1 MTSWC
6 SALHMN
12 DLSIFSCFYVARFY
26 HLFSFGSSDQ
36 QFKPT
41 HDMWIIILLA
51 KYLNRLRR
59 KSLIKGLPAATSE
72 LTKTEVMLTSNEL
85 VGAASVTV
93 DTAGCHPS
101 PALKPPKWIRIPEKV
116 VVGES
121 NVEKKNATPTPRK
134 KAVMVSKLVTNRV
147 SLHIYPQIL
156 KDVNR
161 I

>member
-1 MTSWC
+1 
-6 SALHMN
+6 MN
-12 DLSIFSCFYVARFY
+12 DLSSFSCFYVARFY

-36 QFKPT
+36 QFKPS

-51 KYLNRLRR
+51 KYLDRLRC
-59 KSLIKGLPAATSE
+59 KSLIKGLLAATSE
-72 LTKTEVMLTSNEL
+72 LTKTGVMLTSNEL

-121 NVEKKNATPTPRK
+121 NVETTPHQHQEK
-134 KAVMVSKLVTNRV
+134 KAVMVLKLVTNRV
-147 SLHIYPQIL
+147 SLHIYPQIS
-156 KDVNR
+156 KYVHR

>member
-1 MTSWC
+1 
-6 SALHMN
+6 MN

-36 QFKPT
+36 QFKPS

-121 NVEKKNATPTPRK
+121 NVEKTQLANTK
-134 KAVMVSKLVTNRV
+134 KKSSDGFKSWTRTEYH
-147 SLHIYPQIL
+147 STYIHKFEY
-156 KDVNR
+156 VNR

>member
-1 MTSWC
+1 
-6 SALHMN
+6 MN

-36 QFKPT
+36 QFKPS

-121 NVEKKNATPTPRK
+121 NEIGRAHV
-134 KAVMVSKLVTNRV
+134 
-147 SLHIYPQIL
+147 
-156 KDVNR
+156 
-161 I
+161 